1 MTPSEITTEWLK
13 KQTGWQIQKANVV
26 TVKDVY
32 LKDLKVILDGRGE
45 VTELWSKN
53 WLEEGV
59 IPPAHVYQS
68 ATDFGVVKCWHLHA
82 KHTDQFTV
90 TRGKLQV
97 SLVDVREDSP
107 TFLHV
112 NTVFLGGF
120 KPRYLRIP
128 PGIMHGWKALAE
140 PETLVVN
147 FQSEVYD
154 PADEFKFPWDCVL
167 KEIWQPVNG

>member
-1 MTPSEITTEWLK
+1 MMPSEVTTEWLK
-13 KQTGWQIQKANVV
+13 KQTGWQIQKPNIV

-68 ATDFGVVKCWHLHA
+68 ATDFGVVKCWHHEN
-82 KHTDQFTV
+82 TDQFTV

-97 SLVDVREDSP
+97 SLVDAKIHQH
-107 TFLHV
+107 LC
-112 NTVFLGGF
+112 
-120 KPRYLRIP
+120 
-128 PGIMHGWKALAE
+128 M
-140 PETLVVN
+140 
-147 FQSEVYD
+147 
-154 PADEFKFPWDCVL
+154 
-167 KEIWQPVNG
+167 